1 MNKYFDHTLLKA
13 FATQKDIEKLCDEA
27 LELNTAS
34 VCVNP
39 KWISFCKEKLKDSDV
54 KVCTVIGFPLGADG
68 LDINS
73 SACKQALENGA
84 DEIDYVIDIGAA
96 LMHDWKQIRKEMLI
110 MTEICHNEHKC
121 VKVIF
126 ENCYLTQDEKLN
138 LCAIAREVEPDF
150 VKTST
155 GFGTGGATVEDVKL
169 MLDHVGPNIRVKAAG
184 GVRTLETALQ
194 LIDMGVGRIGSTASV
209 RICNEFREKYG
220 A

>member
-68 LDINS
+68 LDIKS

-96 LMHDWKQIRKEMLI
+96 RMHDWKQIRKEMLI
-110 MTEICHNEHKC
+110 ITEICHNQHKC

-126 ENCYLTQDEKLN
+126 ENCYLNKNEIKELS
-138 LCAIAREVEPDF
+138 LIASDIQPDYI
-150 VKTST
+150 KTST
-155 GFGTGGATVEDVKL
+155 GFGTNGAKLDDVLWMKKYAG
-169 MLDHVGPNIRVKAAG
+169 DKVKIKAAG
-184 GVRTLETALQ
+184 GIHTWKECKEFIEA
-194 LIDMGVGRIGSTASV
+194 GASRIGASAT
-209 RICNEFREKYG
+209 INILNEYKMEE
-220 A
+220 